1 MKKVRIVG
9 VPEHF
14 NFPWNMCI
22 ENGEFNDGGIELEW
36 SNIPEGTGKMC
47 QMLKNNETD
56 LAVILTEGIIK
67 DITFGNP
74 SQIIQEFVSSPL
86 LWGIH
91 VANDSEFKKTEDL
104 RNRRVAISRFGSGS
118 HLMAI
123 VHARQMNWNPD
134 ELEFIVV
141 NTLEGAIESLSKNK
155 ADYFMWERF
164 MTQPIVDKG
173 IFRRLDVCPTPWP
186 SFVIAGRT
194 DFINNNSTVLEQILD
209 IINTTTEEFKLI
221 PSIDR
226 TLAVKYH
233 QKLEDIQEW
242 LQLTQWSQ
250 SQIKT
255 KSLLKVQQ
263 TLKNLN
269 LIENTLEHES
279 LIRS

>member
-1 MKKVRIVG
+1 MKKIRIAG

-22 ENGEFNDGGIELEW
+22 ENGEFKEGGIDLEW
-36 SNIPEGTGKMC
+36 TDIPEGTGKMC
-47 QMLKNNETD
+47 QMLRNNETD
-56 LAVILTEGIIK
+56 LAVILTEGIVK

-74 SQIIQEFVSSPL
+74 SQIVQEFVSSPL

-91 VANDSEFKKTEDL
+91 VANDSEFQKIEDL
-104 RNRRVAISRFGSGS
+104 KNRRVAISRFGSGS

-141 NTLEGAIESLSKNK
+141 NTLEGAIESLSKDE

-164 MTQPIVDKG
+164 MTQPIIDKG
-173 IFRRLDVCPTPWP
+173 IFRRLDICPTPWP
-186 SFVIAGRT
+186 SFVIVGRK
-194 DFINNNSTVLEQILD
+194 DFADNNATALEQILD
-209 IINTTTEEFKLI
+209 IINTTTEEFKFI

-226 TLAVKYH
+226 TLAVKYN
-233 QKLEDIQEW
+233 QKVEDIQQW

-250 SQIKT
+250 NQIKT

-263 TLKNLN
+263 VLKDLN

>member
-1 MKKVRIVG
+1 MKKIRIAG

-22 ENGEFNDGGIELEW
+22 ENGEFKEGGIDLEW
-36 SNIPEGTGKMC
+36 TDIPEGTGKMC
-47 QMLKNNETD
+47 QMLRNNETD
-56 LAVILTEGIIK
+56 LAVILTEGIVK

-74 SQIIQEFVSSPL
+74 SQIVQEFVSSPL

-91 VANDSEFKKTEDL
+91 VANDSEFQKIEDL
-104 RNRRVAISRFGSGS
+104 KNRRVAISRFGSGS

-141 NTLEGAIESLSKNK
+141 NTLEGAIESLSKDE

-164 MTQPIVDKG
+164 MTQPIIDKG
-173 IFRRLDVCPTPWP
+173 IFRRLDICPTPWP
-186 SFVIAGRT
+186 SFVIVGRK
-194 DFINNNSTVLEQILD
+194 DFVDNNATALEQILD
-209 IINTTTEEFKLI
+209 IINTTTEEFKFI

-226 TLAVKYH
+226 TLAVKYN
-233 QKLEDIQEW
+233 QKVEDIQQW

-250 SQIKT
+250 NQIKT

-263 TLKNLN
+263 VLKDLN

>member
-1 MKKVRIVG
+1 MKKIRIAG

-22 ENGEFNDGGIELEW
+22 ENGEFKEGGIDLEW
-36 SNIPEGTGKMC
+36 TDIPEGTGKMC
-47 QMLKNNETD
+47 QMLRNNETD
-56 LAVILTEGIIK
+56 LAVILTEGIVK

-74 SQIIQEFVSSPL
+74 SQIVQEFVSSPL

-91 VANDSEFKKTEDL
+91 VSNDSEFQKIEDL
-104 RNRRVAISRFGSGS
+104 KNRRVAISRFGSGS

-141 NTLEGAIESLSKNK
+141 NTLEGAIESLSKDE

-164 MTQPIVDKG
+164 MTQPIIDKG
-173 IFRRLDVCPTPWP
+173 IFRRLDICPTPWP
-186 SFVIAGRT
+186 SFVIVGRK
-194 DFINNNSTVLEQILD
+194 DFVDNNATALEQILD
-209 IINTTTEEFKLI
+209 IINTTTEEFKFI

-226 TLAVKYH
+226 TLAVKYN
-233 QKLEDIQEW
+233 QKVEDIQQW

-250 SQIKT
+250 NQIKT

-263 TLKNLN
+263 VLKDLN